1 MNNFIWIFPAVI
13 AGQAYHKAMETK
25 GFRKFIY
32 FVLGIEF
39 FIMSVIIQLEKEL
52 FVMLYF

>member
-1 MNNFIWIFPAVI
+1 M
-13 AGQAYHKAMETK
+13 AGQAYNKAIETK

-32 FVLGIEF
+32 FVLGLEF

>member
-1 MNNFIWIFPAVI
+1 MNNFIWIFPAVM
-13 AGQAYHKAMETK
+13 AGQAYNKAMVTK